1 MFPENLKYSHD
12 HEWLKMDGEIAII
25 GITEYAA
32 EQLGD
37 IVFVDVNTVGDT
49 IAQNEVFGSIEAVKT
64 VSDLLLPIS
73 GEIVEFNEELEANP
87 ALINS
92 DPYNAGWI
100 IKIKPTNVSE
110 MDALL
115 TAEQY
120 KEEIA

>member
-12 HEWLKMDGEIAII
+12 HEWLKMDGEIALI

>member
-1 MFPENLKYSHD
+1 MLPENLKYSHD
-12 HEWLKMDGEIAII
+12 HEWLKMDGEIALI

-49 IAQNEVFGSIEAVKT
+49 IAQNDVFGSIEAVKT

>member
-1 MFPENLKYSHD
+1 MLPENLKYSHD
-12 HEWLKMDGEIAII
+12 HEWLKMDGEIALI

-100 IKIKPTNVSE
+100 IKIKPTDVSE

-120 KEEIA
+120 TEEIA